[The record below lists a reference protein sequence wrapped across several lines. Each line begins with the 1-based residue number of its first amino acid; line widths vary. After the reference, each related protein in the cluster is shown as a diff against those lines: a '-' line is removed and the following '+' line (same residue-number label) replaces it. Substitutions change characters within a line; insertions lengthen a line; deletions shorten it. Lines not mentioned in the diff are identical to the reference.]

1 MCLEITLEKTN
12 SVITCDIRRYTK
24 SCKDEFLHNQLC
36 ILLIRIGILGD
47 SYVALFTSRIWTTII
62 IIKEIPNLIHDIF
75 YITEFL
81 SGLEEA
87 A

>member
-47 SYVALFTSRIWTTII
+47 SYVALFTSRIWITII
-62 IIKEIPNLIHDIF
+62 TRKAITHFICNRF
-75 YITEFL
+75 YITVFFT
-81 SGLEEA
+81 GLA
-87 A
+87 GAV